1 MAQNKPPEDRAM
13 QNANSLFLTMPPK
26 EIIMEGIA
34 LYFHYCH
41 KQPLWLFD
49 PEYMPTP
56 EKCRSEVIFGILS
69 LALRYSNNPFVEGRK
84 DQICRK
90 YAEAAAS
97 YSMLRITQGTVDL
110 STMQSLC
117 LIALAEYISELVTFL
132 PFLAHQL
139 MSL

>member
-1 MAQNKPPEDRAM
+1 MI
-13 QNANSLFLTMPPK
+13 TMPPK
-26 EIIMEGIA
+26 EVVMEGMA
-34 LYFHYCH
+34 LYFQFCH

-49 PEYMPTP
+49 PEDFPIV

-69 LALRYSNNPFVEGRK
+69 LALRYSDNIFVEGRK

-97 YSMLRITQGTVDL
+97 YSMLRIAQGSVDL

-117 LIALAEYISELVTFL
+117 LIALAEYISEISFRK
-132 PFLAHQL
+132 L
-139 MSL
+139 MLIS